1 MDYKLVEVV
10 WVDAEE
16 HGDIGWN
23 SLKSMKA
30 YAKKP
35 CPVMRSIGYVLFH
48 GDGHIA
54 LASTVGK
61 TDCSSIEKIPSEF
74 IKSIIELSPDDDP
87 IVEPKKR
94 K

>member
-1 MDYKLVEVV
+1 MEYKLVEVV

-35 CPVMRSIGYVLFH
+35 CPVMKSVGYVLYH
-48 GDGHIA
+48 GEEHIC

-61 TDCSSIEKIPSEF
+61 TDCSTVEKIPTGF
-74 IKSIIELSPDDDP
+74 IKSITVL
-87 IVEPKKR
+87 R
-94 K
+94 KENNNANL

>member
-1 MDYKLVEVV
+1 MEYKLVEVV

-16 HGDIGWN
+16 HGEIGWN

-35 CPVMRSIGYVLFH
+35 CPVMRSIGYVLH
-48 GDGHIA
+48 QSKEHIA

-61 TDCSSIEKIPSEF
+61 TDCSSIEKIPAEF
-74 IKSIIELSPDDDP
+74 IKSITELFPGQ
-87 IVEPKKR
+87 PKKET
-94 K
+94 KKG